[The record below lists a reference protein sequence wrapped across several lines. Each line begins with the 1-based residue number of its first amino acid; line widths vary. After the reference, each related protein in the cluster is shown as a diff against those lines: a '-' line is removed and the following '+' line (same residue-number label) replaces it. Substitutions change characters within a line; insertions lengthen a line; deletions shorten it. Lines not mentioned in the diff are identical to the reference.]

1 MSVIGCNAGR
11 ALRLLGVLLLLLLA
25 SPLAAQDPA
34 SDLAGEDDVLRI
46 GTKVA
51 PPFAMKAPD
60 GTWEGI
66 AIDLLA
72 AVAARLGVSYALQ
85 ETTLAGMIDDV
96 AAGRLDASIAAMTVT
111 VAREEVID
119 FSHAYY
125 RSGLAVA
132 VADRQPAGLAAIWQ
146 ALTSRAFLSV
156 VGVMAALLFAVGAV
170 VWFLERRHNPGQF
183 EPDPRRGLF
192 SGFWWAVVT
201 MSTTGYGDKAPATV
215 GGRIVAILWIFAGL
229 ILTAGFTAQLAATLT
244 ASSIQSPV
252 TSPTDL
258 ARLRVGHLAEAAS
271 GETLRGYGVR
281 PREFD
286 DVEAGLVAVARGEI
300 DAFVHDE
307 PILVYEVGVVPGV
320 VLAPVRFAPQDY
332 AIVLPQDAGLRET
345 VNRALLEVMASDQ
358 WAAIQ
363 RRYLGDPH

>member
-1 MSVIGCNAGR
+1 M
-11 ALRLLGVLLLLLLA
+11 LVLLQMA
-25 SPLAAQDPA
+25 APVARAQDP
-34 SDLAGEDDVLRI
+34 DITDRVLTI
-46 GTKVA
+46 GTKPA
-51 PPFAMKAPD
+51 PPFAMLAPD

-72 AVAARLGVSYALQ
+72 AVAAKLGASYTLQ
-85 ETTLAGMIDDV
+85 ETTLAGMIDEV
-96 AAGRLDASIAAMTVT
+96 AAGRLDASVAAMTVT

-125 RSGLAVA
+125 RSGLGVA
-132 VADRQPAGLAAIWQ
+132 VAERRPAGLGAIWQ

-156 VGVMAALLFAVGAV
+156 VGVMGGLLFAVGAV
-170 VWFLERRHNPGQF
+170 VWLLERRHNPGQF

-244 ASSIQSPV
+244 ASSIRSPV

-258 ARLRVGHLAEAAS
+258 AQLRVGHVAAAAS
-271 GETLRGYGVR
+271 GETLRAYGVR
-281 PREFD
+281 PRD
-286 DVEAGLVAVARGEI
+286 YPDVEAGLAAVARGEI

-307 PILVYEVGVVPGV
+307 PILAYEVGVVPGV

-332 AIVLPQDAGLRET
+332 AFVLPQDAALREA
-345 VNRALLEVMASDQ
+345 VNRALLEVLASDQ
-358 WAAIQ
+358 WSAIQ
-363 RRYLGDPH
+363 RRYLGDPL

>member
-1 MSVIGCNAGR
+1 MPVIGIILRR
-11 ALRLLGVLLLLLLA
+11 ALCLLVALALLPV
-25 SPLAAQDPA
+25 PLAAPA
-34 SDLAGEDDVLRI
+34 AAQDLAGERDVLQI
-46 GTKVA
+46 GTKLA

-60 GTWEGI
+60 GAWEGI

-85 ETTLAGMIDDV
+85 ETTLAGMIDEV

-111 VAREEVID
+111 VAREEVVD

-125 RSGLAVA
+125 RSGLGVA
-132 VADRQPAGLAAIWQ
+132 VADRRTAGPVALWE

-156 VGVMAALLFAVGAV
+156 VGVMAGLLFAVGTV
-170 VWFLERRHNPGQF
+170 VWALERRHNPAQF

-215 GGRIVAILWIFAGL
+215 GGRVVAILWIFAGL
-229 ILTAGFTAQLAATLT
+229 VLTAGFTAQLAATLT
-244 ASSIQSPV
+244 AGAIHSSV
-252 TSPTDL
+252 THPTDL
-258 ARLRVGHLAEAAS
+258 VRLRVGHVAGAAS

-281 PREFD
+281 PRDYD
-286 DVEAGLVAVARGEI
+286 DVEAGLAAVARGEI

-307 PILVYEVGVVPGV
+307 PILAYEVAAVPGV
-320 VLAPVRFAPQDY
+320 ALAPVRFAPQDY
-332 AIVLPQDAGLRET
+332 AIVLPQDARLRET
-345 VNRALLEVMASDQ
+345 VNRALLEVLATDQ

-363 RRYLGDPH
+363 RRYLGDPR

>member
-1 MSVIGCNAGR
+1 VRTETGMSGIG
-11 ALRLLGVLLLLLLA
+11 LRVARVMRLCAVLLLG
-25 SPLAAQDPA
+25 PLAAPVGAQGV
-34 SDLAGEDDVLRI
+34 AGGGDVLQI
-46 GTKVA
+46 GTKAA

-72 AVAARLGVSYALQ
+72 AVAARLGVTYELQ
-85 ETTLAGMIDDV
+85 ETTLAGMIDEV
-96 AAGRLDASIAAMTVT
+96 AAGRLDASVAAMTVT

-125 RSGLAVA
+125 RSGLGGAVA
-132 VADRQPAGLAAIWQ
+132 EHRPSGLAAIWQ

-156 VGVMAALLFAVGAV
+156 VGVMGGLLFAVGAV
-170 VWFLERRHNPGQF
+170 VWLLERRHNPGQF
-183 EPDPRRGLF
+183 EPDPGRGLF

-252 TSPTDL
+252 TSPTSPGRNGSGRL
-258 ARLRVGHLAEAAS
+258 SLGSKRPSASSNRRNRSIRASSSPSPTARISLIRNENDPRRGSNCGRAHTTTWTPSAS
-271 GETLRGYGVR
+271 GTGASRTSAPAQFTR
-281 PREFD
+281 SD
-286 DVEAGLVAVARGEI
+286 MSAAGSRS
-300 DAFVHDE
+300 
-307 PILVYEVGVVPGV
+307 
-320 VLAPVRFAPQDY
+320 
-332 AIVLPQDAGLRET
+332 T
-345 VNRALLEVMASDQ
+345 M
-358 WAAIQ
+358 
-363 RRYLGDPH
+363 